1 MRKILSGLLFR
12 LLKGY
17 EIWVLIALLLFAGLY
32 IDYSFLNRYECLSLI
47 REGNCTVYDESYGR
61 TIELTTPGSIKQYR
75 FETLGLSVVDLYKY
89 KTVALS
95 DESADKIAGNNYAY
109 IELTVFSFMIVS
121 SVSIPMVLMMLF
133 IPIFFGRMF
142 SDGTVKN
149 YYACGYNN
157 KQMYLA
163 SLAFTFLIDLFL
175 VFVNLLIFLFWCL
188 YYEWKPPVYLP
199 VAMALLLSSISLL
212 FTVTALS
219 LSVLFISRKQTIA
232 LIAGLLVSAFSLATL
247 PAITPWYKILE
258 SQELND
264 SGSKEYLDILMSKH
278 SYASLDQEFDYSE
291 FNLRTYYEGRDLNV
305 WGKSSLN
312 PVLKNSILVYIYT
325 HPLLIYDLTEL
336 QLMTDVVYGAA
347 DQDITPYMMCRFGL
361 VAINVAADIFWI
373 SLMSGVVLLSTRKKE
388 VPG

>member
-1 MRKILSGLLFR
+1 MRKILSGLVFR

-17 EIWVLIALLLFAGLY
+17 EIWVLTALLLFAGLY
-32 IDYSFLNRYECLSLI
+32 IDYSFLNRYEYLALI
-47 REGNCTVYDESYGR
+47 REGNCTIYDESYGR

-89 KTVALS
+89 KTEALS
-95 DESADKIAGNNYAY
+95 EESADKIAGNNYAY

-133 IPIFFGRMF
+133 IPVFFGRMF

-175 VFVNLLIFLFWCL
+175 IFVNLLIFTFWCL

-199 VAMALLLSSISLL
+199 VAVAMLLSSIFLL
-212 FTVTALS
+212 FTVTAFS

-232 LIAGLLVSAFSLATL
+232 LISGLLVSAYFLAAL
-247 PAITPWYKILE
+247 PLVDSWYKIQE
-258 SQELND
+258 SQSIND
-264 SGSKEYLDILMSKH
+264 AGSKEYLDILLSKH

-291 FNLRTYYEGRDLNV
+291 FSVRTYYEGRDLNV

-312 PVLKNSILVYIYT
+312 PIMKNSILVYIYT

-347 DQDITPYMMCRFGL
+347 DLDITPYMMYRYGL
-361 VAINVAADIFWI
+361 AAINVAANIFWI
-373 SLMSGVVLLSTRKKE
+373 SLMSGVVLVSTRKKE